1 MTKYY
6 TSCDELYMHNFSK
19 ILETNNYAWL
29 VVGYDGYDKVDIDEK
44 EASEIWEE
52 IYYEYCKLTEDN
64 KSLLYFAVVQEL
76 VYLKT
81 RYEVASTLLR
91 QLEYGIEDEIVRIKY
106 FNALREWKYVID
118 KNKPLESEL
127 QRMYIQLNQSTNK
140 INTKQ
145 SELESLK
152 VDDSEKLT
160 IIEQTVKLEL
170 ALDKNEID
178 LKRTVVSK
186 YVAMFKEVRLKNE
199 AMKKNNGK

>member
-127 QRMYIQLNQSTNK
+127 QRMYVQLNQSTNK

>member
-1 MTKYY
+1 M
-6 TSCDELYMHNFSK
+6 
-19 ILETNNYAWL
+19 
-29 VVGYDGYDKVDIDEK
+29 
-44 EASEIWEE
+44 
-52 IYYEYCKLTEDN
+52 
-64 KSLLYFAVVQEL
+64 
-76 VYLKT
+76 YLKT

-127 QRMYIQLNQSTNK
+127 QRMYVQLNQSTNK

>member
-81 RYEVASTLLR
+81 RYEVASTLLQ
-91 QLEYGIEDEIVRIKY
+91 QLEFGIEDEIVRIKY

-127 QRMYIQLNQSTNK
+127 QRMYVQLNQSTNK

-145 SELESLK
+145 SELEALK